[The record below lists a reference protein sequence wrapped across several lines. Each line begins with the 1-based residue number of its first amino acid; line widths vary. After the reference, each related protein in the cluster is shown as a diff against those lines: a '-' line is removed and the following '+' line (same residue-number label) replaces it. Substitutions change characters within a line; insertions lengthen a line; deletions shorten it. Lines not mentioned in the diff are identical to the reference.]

1 WLPAWACRAPRAARQ
16 KGACGGGRRAGS
28 GGRPHAGRGP
38 VPRHRGT
45 ARPGR
50 PPAARGRPGS
60 GTGRTRIARRT
71 SSPPRVSRWGP
82 GGRGSAPGAGP
93 PRPPLPPPRSGL
105 LRPRGQSG
113 DLAVRALVAV
123 HQPDL
128 AVELGALIRAGERQ
142 RLGEKVPLTW
152 NFVVDRRALLQ

>member
-1 WLPAWACRAPRAARQ
+1 
-16 KGACGGGRRAGS
+16 CGLHSRRAGVDDAYV
-28 GGRPHAGRGP
+28 RRLVPPRGLLD
-38 VPRHRGT
+38 GAAAT
-45 ARPGR
+45 ATYALSYTTLFRSRPGR

-71 SSPPRVSRWGP
+71 SSPPRVSRCGP
-82 GGRGSAPGAGP
+82 GGRGSAPGTGP
-93 PRPPLPPPRSGL
+93 PRPPLSPPRSGL

-128 AVELGALIRAGERQ
+128 AVELGALVRAGERQ